1 MKKLTNDSILLNEE
15 MLLQLKYLKKLTKK
29 SDDKL
34 DNPCSKKEAIDIIY
48 AAIERYKTIDQ
59 ANLDNGF
66 QQKSLSGSD
75 YLLDLQT
82 ISQKINKIINTGDFF
97 VNLRK
102 PERPELQLITNLL
115 YTYEQTLHD
124 MYLFFD
130 LQASKSE
137 YLRNMKYYKTPDEIK
152 AYEEEFLKLASIK
165 DLFGLEQL
173 QAQIVSEIK
182 AEWQHFT
189 TPINTMTDEHFA
201 FIGHS
206 TTSKVFDTPF
216 AHPLVSTSLF
226 TQDLND
232 TFNCRYGF
240 IFNPDN
246 ILLAGLGDLFVDND
260 AKSEEEVLPFSKT
273 LKIVHPQKLIDDCQ
287 KLKKDN
293 ADYGIYDP
301 IYNEV
306 VIKGF
311 NPIGL
316 FCFTNGALEYDYAY
330 CNALKLKESFPSLP
344 LVALDIMKRKTAD
357 ELLNMQLELL
367 NSLNEQVL
375 DSMDDILYTDIYRYQ
390 MFFEEF
396 KNLKTKTYTKEDVAR
411 LFKKNYRLISY
422 SLRPS
427 ALFSGKY
434 TSEEVK
440 YALLYGYRYDIQ
452 KILTGEITKETLLA
466 LIRSL
471 SNCVGQLNQYFPYL
485 DEFIMIGSHLQITDE
500 IINALNSLKVH
511 DFKSMC
517 LYLMPIL
524 KTELLKVK
532 NQNEL
537 KMLKLTSTR
546 ANLLKE
552 QEGLKKK
559 EEKAYIYKQIQS
571 KAWVLS
577 GVTKEYGDTFLS
589 LENIDKG
596 INNLIEKAKVINLDL
611 NALEQSPETPR
622 IKERKADFRLTLEN
636 IKRDIAYL
644 NEAKK
649 HVERSLN
656 DVRLYLFEAFG
667 VDTLDEA
674 NALVKEANKFLRTY
688 QKNSAKALEDINVKI
703 SYLAAQMTSLENTT
717 ASNNKILENL
727 SKLEE
732 PKQKR

>member
-59 ANLDNGF
+59 TNLYNGF

-182 AEWQHFT
+182 DEWQHFT

-330 CNALKLKESFPSLP
+330 RNALKLKESFPSLP

-411 LFKKNYRLISY
+411 LFKKNYKLISY

-524 KTELLKVK
+524 KNELLKVK

-596 INNLIEKAKVINLDL
+596 INNLIEKARVIDLEL

-674 NALVKEANKFLRTY
+674 NALVKKANKFLRTY

>member
-15 MLLQLKYLKKLTKK
+15 MLLQLKYLKKITKK

-34 DNPCSKKEAIDIIY
+34 DNPCSKEEVIDIIY

-59 ANLDNGF
+59 TNLDNSF

-75 YLLDLQT
+75 YLLDLQI
-82 ISQKINKIINTGDFF
+82 ISQKINKIINTGDFL

-115 YTYEQTLHD
+115 YTYEQTLYD

-137 YLRNMKYYKTPDEIK
+137 YLRNMKYYKTPEEIK
-152 AYEEEFLKLASIK
+152 AYAEKFLKLAGVK
-165 DLFGLEQL
+165 DLFGLERL

-182 AEWQHFT
+182 DEWQHFT

-206 TTSKVFDTPF
+206 TTSTVFDKPF

-246 ILLAGLGDLFVDND
+246 ILLAGLGDLFVNND

-301 IYNEV
+301 ICTEV

-344 LVALDIMKRKTAD
+344 LAALDIMKHKTAD

-375 DSMDDILYTDIYRYQ
+375 DSMDDILYDDVFRYQ

-411 LFKKNYRLISY
+411 LFKKNYKLISY

-427 ALFSGKY
+427 VLFSGKY
-434 TSEEVK
+434 TFEEVK

-452 KILTGEITKETLLA
+452 KILTGEITKEILLA

-471 SNCVGQLNQYFPYL
+471 SNRVGKLNQYFPYL

-500 IINALNSLKVH
+500 IINALNGIKVH

-524 KTELLKVK
+524 KNELLKVK

-552 QEGLKKK
+552 QEDLKKK
-559 EEKAYIYKQIQS
+559 EEKAHIYKQIQS

-596 INNLIEKAKVINLDL
+596 INNLIAKAKVIDLEL
-611 NALEQSPETPR
+611 NALEQSSETPR
-622 IKERKADFRLTLEN
+622 IKERKADFKRTLEN
-636 IKRDIAYL
+636 IKRDIACL

-649 HVERSLN
+649 HVERSLT
-656 DVRLYLFEAFG
+656 DVRLYLFESFG

-674 NALVKEANKFLRTY
+674 NAVVRDANKFLRTY
-688 QKNSAKALEDINVKI
+688 QENSVKALEDIKVKI
-703 SYLAAQMTSLENTT
+703 SYLASQMTFLENTA
-717 ASNNKILENL
+717 ASNTKILENL

-732 PKQKR
+732 QKQKR

>member
-34 DNPCSKKEAIDIIY
+34 DNPCLKEEAIDIIY
-48 AAIERYKTIDQ
+48 AAIERYRTIDQ
-59 ANLDNGF
+59 TNLDNSF

-216 AHPLVSTSLF
+216 AHHLVSTSLF

-330 CNALKLKESFPSLP
+330 RSALKLKESFPSLP

-411 LFKKNYRLISY
+411 LFKKNYKLISY

-466 LIRSL
+466 LIRNL

-485 DEFIMIGSHLQITDE
+485 DEFVMIGSHLQITDE
-500 IINALNSLKVH
+500 IINALNGIKVH
-511 DFKSMC
+511 DFKSIC

-596 INNLIEKAKVINLDL
+596 INSLIEKAKVIDLEL

-622 IKERKADFRLTLEN
+622 IKERKADFRHTLEN

-644 NEAKK
+644 NEAKN

-674 NALVKEANKFLRTY
+674 NALVKKANKFLRTY

-732 PKQKR
+732 QKQKR

>member
-48 AAIERYKTIDQ
+48 ATIERYKTIDQ

-411 LFKKNYRLISY
+411 LFKKNYKLISY

-452 KILTGEITKETLLA
+452 KILTGEITKEILLA

-596 INNLIEKAKVINLDL
+596 INNLIEKAKVINLEL

-674 NALVKEANKFLRTY
+674 NTLVKKANKFLRTY

>member
-596 INNLIEKAKVINLDL
+596 INNLIEKAKVINLEL